1 MVTKRSNI
9 HKQIFSWKRPL
20 VYAIF
25 LLPPGIKG
33 LISGLILL
41 EICHGQKRR
50 LTKEI
55 SYSGAWLIGKR
66 KVLQVN
72 QITECMEKLA
82 SQPILFACCARVS
95 PIYGNNNVLN
105 IFIWCNFRFCVCL
118 CIHKLRR
125 SNFEKTKD
133 IITTKIAVKCSN

>member
-1 MVTKRSNI
+1 MCDLFVTTSHSRINFRVEKCGATPYCLHRD
-9 HKQIFSWKRPL
+9 W
-20 VYAIF
+20 
-25 LLPPGIKG
+25 
-33 LISGLILL
+33 LILL

-55 SYSGAWLIGKR
+55 SYSGPWLIGKR

-72 QITECMEKLA
+72 QITECMENLA

-95 PIYGNNNVLN
+95 PIYGNNDVLN